1 MNYVERLEDQLAGL
15 EMDCDKMQKRINELE
30 EGSCRNCKSEK
41 EAFIAGFLWE
51 NEEDDGFEAYK
62 EWKSECEK

>member
-1 MNYVERLEDQLAGL
+1 MNHNFSDDLGAEVFNLLRRVE
-15 EMDCDKMQKRINELE
+15 ELE
-30 EGSCRNCKSEK
+30 EGACRFNCKSEK